1 MSNASASTPGFTA
14 LTGNAFGLYRAEPR
28 NFLFGFLAQAML
40 AILLIVAL
48 SIERDPRIGPQPG
61 AILANIS
68 PISFPYSP
76 RESGGHGGGG
86 DHDIIAASRGS
97 LPKMTLEDQL
107 TPPAAELRNLNP
119 KLPEPPSVMGLSA
132 VQLPQTGPLG
142 DPLTQV
148 QGPPSNGPGGG
159 GGIGSGCCGGVGPKD
174 GPGFGPYDQGIVFS
188 PGRGG
193 VTAPRP
199 IYAPDPDY
207 SDGARRAK
215 LQGVV
220 ILWMVVGAD
229 GRPRNIRVQQ
239 QLGMG
244 LDEKALEAVSQ
255 WRFQAA
261 TLNGQPVAVQINVEV
276 SFRLY

>member
-1 MSNASASTPGFTA
+1 MPDASSTSSLPT
-14 LTGNAFGLYRAEPR
+14 LTGSAFGLYPAEPR

-40 AILLIVAL
+40 AMLLIVAL
-48 SIERDPRIGPQPG
+48 YVGRDAGIRPQPG
-61 AILANIS
+61 TILANIS
-68 PISFPYSP
+68 PISFPHSP

-86 DHDIIAASRGS
+86 DHDIIAASRGA
-97 LPKMTLEDQL
+97 LPRMTLEDQL
-107 TPPAAELRNLNP
+107 APPAAVLRNLDP
-119 KLPEPPSVMGLSA
+119 KLPEPPSVMAMSA
-132 VQLPQTGPLG
+132 LRLPQAGPLG
-142 DPLTQV
+142 DPLTLA

-159 GGIGSGCCGGVGPKD
+159 GGIGEGCCGGVGPKD

-207 SDGARRAK
+207 SDDARRAK
-215 LQGVV
+215 LQGSV
-220 ILWMVVGAD
+220 ILWMVVGVD
-229 GRPRNIRVQQ
+229 GHPRNIRVQK

-244 LDEKALEAVSQ
+244 LDEKALEAVSK
-255 WRFQAA
+255 WRFQPA